1 MVIICNT
8 ATRPTKEIEAL
19 TTFEASQTL
28 MSSQFCQSSQ
38 PKKGSEEDKKYGNIN
53 INLRV
58 KAKENKK
65 NIKQT

>member
-1 MVIICNT
+1 
-8 ATRPTKEIEAL
+8 
-19 TTFEASQTL
+19 

>member
-1 MVIICNT
+1 
-8 ATRPTKEIEAL
+8 
-19 TTFEASQTL
+19 

-58 KAKENKK
+58 KAKETK